1 MSSFCLQ
8 MTKKMKA
15 TLQNTVF
22 KDADV
27 VAVSANPGGQETE
40 LPQPQGKIINN

>member
-1 MSSFCLQ
+1 MTNFALQ
-8 MTKKMKA
+8 MTKKMRA

-22 KDADV
+22 KGADI

-40 LPQPQGKIINN
+40 LPQPQGKIN